1 MFVKP
6 TRAKTRRFHVETG
19 KIASCQRCRYCKL
32 PRSVILGEAWLAN
45 VSPTAVS
52 GLPARRSEAV
62 ALVALLIMSALA
74 IAGPS
79 GLFAWS
85 ENLRLRD
92 VRQTRLALLE
102 VERDQLKNRVDLL
115 DPAHSDPDLA
125 GELVRSQ
132 MGVVHPDEVVVK
144 IDD

>member
-1 MFVKP
+1 MARKRFHN
-6 TRAKTRRFHVETG
+6 RRF
-19 KIASCQRCRYCKL
+19 RL
-32 PRSVILGEAWLAN
+32 PE
-45 VSPTAVS
+45 
-52 GLPARRSEAV
+52 RRSEAI
-62 ALVALLIMSALA
+62 ALIALLVMAGLA

-92 VRQTRLALLE
+92 ARETRLAKLQI
-102 VERDQLKNRVDLL
+102 ERDHLKNRVELL
-115 DPAHSDPDLA
+115 DPAHADPDLA

-144 IDD
+144 LED

>member
-1 MFVKP
+1 MARK
-6 TRAKTRRFHVETG
+6 RLSRNRL
-19 KIASCQRCRYCKL
+19 RL
-32 PRSVILGEAWLAN
+32 PS
-45 VSPTAVS
+45 
-52 GLPARRSEAV
+52 RRSEAI
-62 ALVALLIMSALA
+62 ALCALLIMAGLA

-92 VRQTRLALLE
+92 ARETRLAKLE
-102 VERDQLKNRVDLL
+102 VERDHLKNRVELL
-115 DPAHSDPDLA
+115 DPANADPDLA

-144 IDD
+144 LED

>member
-1 MFVKP
+1 MV
-6 TRAKTRRFHVETG
+6 
-19 KIASCQRCRYCKL
+19 L
-32 PRSVILGEAWLAN
+32 LAM
-45 VSPTAVS
+45 A
-52 GLPARRSEAV
+52 G
-62 ALVALLIMSALA
+62 LA

-92 VRQTRLALLE
+92 ARETRLAKLE
-102 VERDQLKNRVDLL
+102 TQLGHLRNRVELL
-115 DPAHSDPDLA
+115 DPARADPDLA

-144 IDD
+144 LED

>member
-1 MFVKP
+1 MARKRTP
-6 TRAKTRRFHVETG
+6 TRRF
-19 KIASCQRCRYCKL
+19 R
-32 PRSVILGEAWLAN
+32 
-45 VSPTAVS
+45 
-52 GLPARRSEAV
+52 LPARRSEAA
-62 ALVALLIMSALA
+62 ALIVLLGLAGLA

-92 VRQTRLALLE
+92 ARETRLAKLE
-102 VERDQLKNRVDLL
+102 VERDHLKNRVDLL
-115 DPAHSDPDLA
+115 DPRHADPDLA

-144 IDD
+144 LED

>member
-1 MFVKP
+1 MARTLRP
-6 TRAKTRRFHVETG
+6 RRRF
-19 KIASCQRCRYCKL
+19 S
-32 PRSVILGEAWLAN
+32 
-45 VSPTAVS
+45 
-52 GLPARRSEAV
+52 LPAHRGEAV
-62 ALVALLIMSALA
+62 ALVALLIMAGLA

-92 VRQTRLALLE
+92 ARETRLAKLE
-102 VERDQLKNRVDLL
+102 GELGHLRNRVDLL
-115 DPAHSDPDLA
+115 DPARADPDLA

-144 IDD
+144 IED

>member
-1 MFVKP
+1 MARKRP
-6 TRAKTRRFHVETG
+6 QLRRF
-19 KIASCQRCRYCKL
+19 K
-32 PRSVILGEAWLAN
+32 
-45 VSPTAVS
+45 
-52 GLPARRSEAV
+52 LPARRSEAV
-62 ALVALLIMSALA
+62 ALIALLVMAGLA

-92 VRQTRLALLE
+92 ARETRLAKLQL
-102 VERDQLKNRVDLL
+102 ERDHLKNRVELL
-115 DPAHSDPDLA
+115 DPAHADPDLA

-144 IDD
+144 IED

>member
-1 MFVKP
+1 M
-6 TRAKTRRFHVETG
+6 
-19 KIASCQRCRYCKL
+19 
-32 PRSVILGEAWLAN
+32 
-45 VSPTAVS
+45 
-52 GLPARRSEAV
+52 PARRSEAV
-62 ALVALLIMSALA
+62 ALVLLLGMAGLA

-92 VRQTRLALLE
+92 ARESRLAKLE
-102 VERDQLKNRVDLL
+102 VERDHLSNRVQLL
-115 DPAHSDPDLA
+115 DPANADPDLA

-144 IDD
+144 LED

>member
-1 MFVKP
+1 M
-6 TRAKTRRFHVETG
+6 
-19 KIASCQRCRYCKL
+19 L
-32 PRSVILGEAWLAN
+32 LLLLA
-45 VSPTAVS
+45 
-52 GLPARRSEAV
+52 G
-62 ALVALLIMSALA
+62 LA

-85 ENLRLRD
+85 DNLRLRD
-92 VRQTRLALLE
+92 AREARLAKLE
-102 VERDQLKNRVDLL
+102 VDTDNLRNRVELL
-115 DPAHSDPDLA
+115 DPAHADPDLA

>member
-1 MFVKP
+1 MPRK
-6 TRAKTRRFHVETG
+6 RRSLRRIRF
-19 KIASCQRCRYCKL
+19 
-32 PRSVILGEAWLAN
+32 
-45 VSPTAVS
+45 
-52 GLPARRSEAV
+52 PARRSEAL
-62 ALVALLIMSALA
+62 ALGALLVMAGLA

-85 ENLRLRD
+85 DNLRLRD
-92 VRQTRLALLE
+92 QRETRLAKLI
-102 VERDQLKNRVDLL
+102 VERDRLQNRVDLL
-115 DPAHSDPDLA
+115 DPNNADPDLA

>member
-1 MFVKP
+1 MARKRP
-6 TRAKTRRFHVETG
+6 QTRRF
-19 KIASCQRCRYCKL
+19 R
-32 PRSVILGEAWLAN
+32 
-45 VSPTAVS
+45 
-52 GLPARRSEAV
+52 LPARRSEGI
-62 ALVALLIMSALA
+62 ALVALLAMAGLA

-92 VRQTRLALLE
+92 IRETRLAKLE
-102 VERDQLKNRVDLL
+102 IERDHLKNRVELL
-115 DPAHSDPDLA
+115 DPAHADPDLA

-144 IDD
+144 LED

>member
-1 MFVKP
+1 MVH
-6 TRAKTRRFHVETG
+6 RRSFP
-19 KIASCQRCRYCKL
+19 RRLRL
-32 PRSVILGEAWLAN
+32 PG
-45 VSPTAVS
+45 
-52 GLPARRSEAV
+52 RRSETI
-62 ALVALLIMSALA
+62 ALGALLIMTGLA

-92 VRQTRLALLE
+92 AREARLAKLE
-102 VERDQLKNRVDLL
+102 IERDRLKNRVELL
-115 DPAHSDPDLA
+115 DPRNADPDLA

-132 MGVVHPDEVVVK
+132 MGVVHPDEVVIK

>member
-1 MFVKP
+1 MARKP
-6 TRAKTRRFHVETG
+6 LANRRF
-19 KIASCQRCRYCKL
+19 R
-32 PRSVILGEAWLAN
+32 
-45 VSPTAVS
+45 
-52 GLPARRSEAV
+52 LPARRSEAV
-62 ALVALLIMSALA
+62 ALAVLLAMTGLA

-79 GLFAWS
+79 GVFAWS

-102 VERDQLKNRVDLL
+102 AERDHLKNRVDRL
-115 DPAHSDPDLA
+115 DPAHADPDLA

-132 MGVVHPDEVVVK
+132 LGVVHPDEVVVK

>member
-1 MFVKP
+1 M
-6 TRAKTRRFHVETG
+6 TRRHV
-19 KIASCQRCRYCKL
+19 
-32 PRSVILGEAWLAN
+32 AN
-45 VSPTAVS
+45 RRLR
-52 GLPARRSEAV
+52 LPARRSEAI
-62 ALVALLIMSALA
+62 ALVALLAMSGLA

-92 VRQTRLALLE
+92 VRQTRLAGLE
-102 VERDQLKNRVDLL
+102 VERNHLKNRVDLL
-115 DPAHSDPDLA
+115 DRNHADPDLA

>member
-1 MFVKP
+1 MARKRVS
-6 TRAKTRRFHVETG
+6 RRRF
-19 KIASCQRCRYCKL
+19 S
-32 PRSVILGEAWLAN
+32 
-45 VSPTAVS
+45 
-52 GLPARRSEAV
+52 LPARRSEAV
-62 ALVALLIMSALA
+62 ALVALLVMAGLA

-92 VRQTRLALLE
+92 ARETRLAKLE
-102 VERDQLKNRVDLL
+102 IERDHLKNRVRLL
-115 DPAHSDPDLA
+115 DPAHADPDLA

-144 IDD
+144 IAD